1 MIMLDKLQ
9 EIANKQKYL
18 IKSLKTETFE
28 DIHSILRS
36 NDIIKIYLELEI
48 KKDLLIELIT
58 NEK

>member
-1 MIMLDKLQ
+1 MLDKLQ

-18 IKSLKTETFE
+18 INSLKTETFE

-36 NDIIKIYLELEI
+36 DDIIKIYLGLEI
-48 KKDLLIELIT
+48 KKDLLIELIS

>member
-1 MIMLDKLQ
+1 MLDKLQ
-9 EIANKQKYL
+9 EIANKQKVL

-36 NDIIKIYLELEI
+36 DYIIKIYLELEI
-48 KKDLLIELIT
+48 KRELLIELIS